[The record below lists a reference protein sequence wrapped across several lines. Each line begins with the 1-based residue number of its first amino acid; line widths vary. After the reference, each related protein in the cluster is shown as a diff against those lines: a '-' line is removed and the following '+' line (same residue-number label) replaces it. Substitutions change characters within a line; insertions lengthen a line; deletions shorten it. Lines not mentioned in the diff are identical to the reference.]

1 MSATNLVTTKGLN
14 VAAIREDFPIL
25 QQTVNGK
32 PLIYLDSA
40 ATSQKPE
47 SVIQAM
53 DEYYRKYNANVHR
66 GVYALAEEA
75 TARYEGARKKIQ
87 KFINAKSYREI
98 VYTRNTTESLNLV
111 AYAWGRKNIHA
122 GDEIV
127 TTLLEHHSNIV
138 PWQLLAQEK
147 NAALKFIDVDEN
159 GFLRGEQIETLIT
172 EKTKLVAA
180 TMASNVTGTLT
191 PIQQI
196 IDRAHAVG
204 AICVVDAAQSVP
216 HMPVDVQQL
225 GVDFLAFSGHK
236 MLGPFVGI
244 LYGKR
249 ALLEAMDPFL
259 GGGDMI
265 REVFMDH
272 STWNE
277 LPWKFEAGTPAIM
290 EGIAMGAAIDYLN
303 ALGMDNVRA
312 HERAL
317 AAYALDQMKDLDGIR
332 MLGPLEADQRG
343 GVIAFSIPDVHPHD
357 VAQIFDREG
366 ICVRAGHHCAMPL
379 HEHYGLAATTRASFY
394 VYNVP
399 EEIDQLVET
408 LAKVRQIFKVSS

>member
-98 VYTRNTTESLNLV
+98 VYTRNTTESINLV

>member
-14 VAAIREDFPIL
+14 AAAIREDFPIL
-25 QQTVNGK
+25 QQIVNGK
-32 PLIYLDSA
+32 PLVYLDSA

-47 SVIQAM
+47 AVIHAI
-53 DEYYRKYNANVHR
+53 DEYYRKHNANIHR
-66 GVYALAEEA
+66 GVYWLAEEA
-75 TARYEGARKKIQ
+75 TAQYEGARKKIQ
-87 KFINAKSYREI
+87 KFVNAKSYREI
-98 VYTRNTTESLNLV
+98 IYTRNTTESINLV
-111 AYAWGRKNIHA
+111 AYAWGRKNIRA

-147 NAALKFIDVDEN
+147 GATLKYIDVDEN
-159 GFLRGEQIETLIT
+159 GVLRAEQFNTVIT

-180 TMASNVTGTLT
+180 TMASNVTGTIT
-191 PIQQI
+191 PLKQI

-204 AICVVDAAQSVP
+204 AVCVVDAAQSVP
-216 HMPVDVQQL
+216 HMSVDVQAL
-225 GVDFLAFSGHK
+225 GADFVAFSGHK

-249 ALLEAMDPFL
+249 ALLEEMNPFL

-317 AAYALDQMKDLDGIR
+317 VDYALEKMKDLDGIR
-332 MLGPLEADQRG
+332 IVGPLDPDQRG
-343 GVIAFSIPDVHPHD
+343 GVISFAIPEVHPHD

-399 EEIDQLVET
+399 EEIDKLIET
-408 LAKVRQIFKVSS
+408 LAQVRRIFKT

>member
-1 MSATNLVTTKGLN
+1 MSATNPIKTKGLN

-40 ATSQKPE
+40 ATTQKPE
-47 SVIQAM
+47 AVIQAM
-53 DEYYRKYNANVHR
+53 DEYYHKYNANVHR

-98 VYTRNTTESLNLV
+98 VYTRNTTESINLV

-138 PWQLLAQEK
+138 PWQLLAKEK
-147 NAALKFIDVDEN
+147 GAALKFIDVDEN
-159 GFLRGEQIETLIT
+159 GLLRGEQIETLVT

-191 PIQQI
+191 PIKQI
-196 IDRAHAVG
+196 IERAHAVG
-204 AICVVDAAQSVP
+204 AVCVVDAAQSVP
-216 HMPVDVQQL
+216 HMPVDVQSL
-225 GVDFLAFSGHK
+225 DADFLAFSGHK

-290 EGIAMGAAIDYLN
+290 EGIAMSAAIDYLN
-303 ALGMDNVRA
+303 ALGMDHVRA
-312 HERAL
+312 HERDL
-317 AAYALDQMKDLDGIR
+317 AAYALDKMRDVEGVRIV
-332 MLGPLEADQRG
+332 GPLDADQRG
-343 GVIAFSIPDVHPHD
+343 GVIAFAVPEVHPHD

-366 ICVRAGHHCAMPL
+366 ICVRAWHHCAMPL

-394 VYNVP
+394 VYNAP
-399 EEIDQLVET
+399 EEIDKLVET
-408 LAKVRQIFKVSS
+408 LAKVRQIFRG

>member
-1 MSATNLVTTKGLN
+1 MSATNPIKTKGLN

-40 ATSQKPE
+40 ATTQKPE
-47 SVIQAM
+47 AVIQAM
-53 DEYYRKYNANVHR
+53 DEYYHKYNANVHR

-98 VYTRNTTESLNLV
+98 VYTRNTTESINLV

-138 PWQLLAQEK
+138 PWQLLAKEK
-147 NAALKFIDVDEN
+147 GAALKFIDVDEN
-159 GFLRGEQIETLIT
+159 GLLRGEQIETLVT

-191 PIQQI
+191 PIKQI
-196 IDRAHAVG
+196 IERAHAVG
-204 AICVVDAAQSVP
+204 AVCVVDAAQSVP
-216 HMPVDVQQL
+216 HMPVDVQSL
-225 GVDFLAFSGHK
+225 DADFLAFSGHK

-290 EGIAMGAAIDYLN
+290 EGIAMSAAIDYLN
-303 ALGMDNVRA
+303 ALGMDHVRA
-312 HERAL
+312 HERDL
-317 AAYALDQMKDLDGIR
+317 AAYALDKMRDVEGVRIV
-332 MLGPLEADQRG
+332 GPLDADQRG
-343 GVIAFSIPDVHPHD
+343 GVIAFAVPEVHPHD

-394 VYNVP
+394 VYNAP
-399 EEIDQLVET
+399 EEIDKLVET
-408 LAKVRQIFKVSS
+408 LAKVRQIFRG

>member
-1 MSATNLVTTKGLN
+1 MSATNPIKTKGLN

-40 ATSQKPE
+40 ATTQKPE
-47 SVIQAM
+47 AVIQAM
-53 DEYYRKYNANVHR
+53 DEYYHKYNANVHR

-98 VYTRNTTESLNLV
+98 VYTRNTTESINLV

-138 PWQLLAQEK
+138 PWQLLAKEK
-147 NAALKFIDVDEN
+147 GAALKFIDVDEN
-159 GFLRGEQIETLIT
+159 GLLRGEQIETLVT

-191 PIQQI
+191 PIKQI
-196 IDRAHAVG
+196 IERAHAVG
-204 AICVVDAAQSVP
+204 AVCVVDAAQSVP
-216 HMPVDVQQL
+216 HMPVDVQSL
-225 GVDFLAFSGHK
+225 DADFLAFSGHK

-290 EGIAMGAAIDYLN
+290 EGIAMGAAIDYLS
-303 ALGMDNVRA
+303 ALGMEHVRA

-317 AAYALDQMKDLDGIR
+317 AAYALDQLRDLDGIR
-332 MLGPLEADQRG
+332 IVGPLDPAQRG
-343 GVIAFSIPDVHPHD
+343 GVIAFAVPEVHPHD

-379 HEHYGLAATTRASFY
+379 HERYGLAATTRASFY

-408 LAKVRQIFKVSS
+408 LKKVRQIFKG

>member
-14 VAAIREDFPIL
+14 AAAIREDFPIL

-32 PLIYLDSA
+32 PLVYLDSA

-47 SVIQAM
+47 SVIQAI
-53 DEYYRKYNANVHR
+53 DQYYRKQNANIHR
-66 GVYALAEEA
+66 GVYWLAEEA
-75 TARYEGARKKIQ
+75 TAQYEGARKKIQ
-87 KFINAKSYREI
+87 KFVNAKSFREI
-98 VYTRNTTESLNLV
+98 IYTRNTTEAINLV

-127 TTLLEHHSNIV
+127 TTMLEHHSNIV

-147 NAALKFIDVDEN
+147 DATLKFIDVDEN
-159 GFLRGEQIETLIT
+159 GQLRAEQFETVIT

-180 TMASNVTGTLT
+180 TMASNVTGTIT
-191 PIQQI
+191 PLKQI
-196 IDRAHAVG
+196 VDRAHAVG
-204 AICVVDAAQSVP
+204 AVCVVDAAQSVP
-216 HMPVDVQQL
+216 HMPVDVQAL
-225 GVDFLAFSGHK
+225 GADFVAFSGHK

-249 ALLEAMDPFL
+249 ALLEAMNPFL

-265 REVFMDH
+265 REVFVDH

-290 EGIAMGAAIDYLN
+290 EGIAMGTAIDYLN

-317 AAYALDQMKDLDGIR
+317 VDYALSQMKDLEGIR
-332 MLGPLEADQRG
+332 IVGPLDPEKRG
-343 GVIAFSIPDVHPHD
+343 GVIAFAVPEVHPHD

-394 VYNVP
+394 VYNMP
-399 EEIDQLVET
+399 EEIDKLVKT
-408 LAKVRQIFKVSS
+408 LAQVRRIFKT

>member
-1 MSATNLVTTKGLN
+1 MSSMNLMTTKGLD
-14 VAAIREDFPIL
+14 VAAIREDFPLL
-25 QQTVNGK
+25 QQTMNGK

-47 SVIQAM
+47 AVIRAM
-53 DEYYRKYNANVHR
+53 DAYYRRSNANVHR
-66 GVYALAEEA
+66 GVYALAERA
-75 TARYEGARKKIQ
+75 TEQYEGARKKIQ

-98 VYTRNTTESLNLV
+98 IYTRNTTEAINLV

-147 NAALKFIDVDEN
+147 NATLKFIDVDEQ
-159 GFLRGEQIETLIT
+159 GLLRAEQFETLIT
-172 EKTKLVAA
+172 EKTRLVAA

-191 PIQQI
+191 PIRQI

-204 AICVVDAAQSVP
+204 AVCVVDAAQSVP
-216 HMPVDVQQL
+216 HMPVDVQSL
-225 GVDFLAFSGHK
+225 DVDFLAFSGHK

-265 REVFMDH
+265 REVFLDH
-272 STWNE
+272 STWND
-277 LPWKFEAGTPAIM
+277 LPWKFEAGTPAIA
-290 EGIAMGAAIDYLN
+290 EAIGMGAAIDYLN

-317 AAYALDQMKDLDGIR
+317 AAYALDRMRDLEDIR
-332 MLGPLEADQRG
+332 IVGPLDADQRG
-343 GVIAFSIPDVHPHD
+343 GVIAFAVPEVHPHD

-399 EEIDQLVET
+399 EEIDKLVET
-408 LAKVRQIFKVSS
+408 LKKVRQIFKA